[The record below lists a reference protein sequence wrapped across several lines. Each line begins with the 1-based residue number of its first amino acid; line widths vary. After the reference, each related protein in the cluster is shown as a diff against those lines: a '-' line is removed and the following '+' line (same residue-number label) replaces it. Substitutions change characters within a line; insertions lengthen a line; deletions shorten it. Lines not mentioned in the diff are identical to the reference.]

1 MQAIVLDYSRASGFS
16 VGMVQLIGKIIEV
29 EDCNYYTYYQ
39 YKGHGYY
46 WKREWLDFNLDGKT
60 KIFDL
65 E

>member
-1 MQAIVLDYSRASGFS
+1 MQAMVLGYSGASNFG
-16 VGMVQLIGKIIEV
+16 VGMIQLIGKIIEV
-29 EDCNYYTYYQ
+29 EDSSPYANFP